1 MRVTDVMTP
10 NPETV
15 HPDDTLQ
22 AAAQRMDDLNVGVV
36 RPIMLVPLFADVRSE
51 VEMVNLA

>member
-1 MRVTDVMTP
+1 MQLGSKQRSLDPKQEPVVRV
-10 NPETV
+10 
-15 HPDDTLQ
+15 L
-22 AAAQRMDDLNVGVV
+22 RVV